1 MPMYEPRI
9 LQKGPFRI
17 GEIAV
22 EVCAEPWRATAQYD
36 ALVEPAWRAR
46 VAEVA
51 AHGRHMWDGVFYRLT
66 DLSAFENGGKGVYRL
81 GTVAYRYV
89 ATYRAL
95 HAEHAAIGL
104 APFNHLT
111 TAALI
116 RTCDGHYLFGRRG
129 NGAIDLIGGGVQP
142 EELAVSSGADL
153 ERNLRKEIREEV
165 GIPSDAL
172 AGLEGLGVVMSGTS
186 NILIIADVATSLTK
200 HAAEEAFARREEDE
214 MAQPVFVP
222 ERELA
227 AFLHGLT
234 DYRRLIPQLL

>member
-1 MPMYEPRI
+1 MAMYEPRV

-17 GEIAV
+17 GEIGV
-22 EVCAEPWRATAQYD
+22 EVGGEPWRANAQYD

-46 VAEVA
+46 MDAEAV
-51 AHGRHMWDGVFYRLT
+51 HGRHMWDGVFYRLT
-66 DLSAFENGGKGVYRL
+66 DLSAFENGGKGAYRL

-89 ATYRAL
+89 ATFRAL
-95 HAEHAAIGL
+95 HAEHAALGL
-104 APFNHLT
+104 EPFHHLT

-165 GIPSDAL
+165 GIPEDAL
-172 AGLEGLGVVMSGTS
+172 AGLEGMGVLMSTTS
-186 NILIIADVATSLTK
+186 NILVIADVATSLTK
-200 HAAEEAFARREEDE
+200 HAVEDAFARREEDE

-222 ERELA
+222 KRELP
-227 AFLHGLT
+227 AFLLGLT
-234 DYRRLIPQLL
+234 DYRRLIAQLL

>member
-1 MPMYEPRI
+1 MYEPRV
-9 LQKGPFRI
+9 LRKGPFRI
-17 GEIAV
+17 AEIGI
-22 EVCAEPWRATAQYD
+22 ELCGEPWRAHAQYD
-36 ALVEPAWRAR
+36 ALVGPAWQAR
-46 VAEVA
+46 VAAEAV
-51 AHGRHMWDGVFYRLT
+51 HGRHMWDGVFYRLT
-66 DLSAFENGGKGVYRL
+66 DLSAFENGGSGVYRL

-95 HAEHAAIGL
+95 HAEHAALGL
-104 APFNHLT
+104 EPFNHLT

-129 NGAIDLIGGGVQP
+129 NGTIDLIGGGVQP

-153 ERNLRKEIREEV
+153 ERNLRKEIFEEV
-165 GIPSDAL
+165 GIPTDAT
-172 AGLEGLGVVMSGTS
+172 AGLEGLGVLMSGTS
-186 NILIIADVATSLTK
+186 NILVIAKVATSLTRR
-200 HAAEEAFARREEDE
+200 AAEEAFARREEDE

-222 ERELA
+222 ERELS

>member
-1 MPMYEPRI
+1 MYEPRV
-9 LQKGPFRI
+9 LKKGPFRI
-17 GEIAV
+17 GDIAV
-22 EVCAEPWRATAQYD
+22 ELCGEPWRANAQYD

-46 VAEVA
+46 IAEVA
-51 AHGRHMWDGVFYRLT
+51 AYGRHMWDGVFYRLT
-66 DLSAFENGGKGVYRL
+66 DLSPFENGGNGAYRL

-89 ATYRAL
+89 ATFRAL
-95 HAEHAAIGL
+95 HAEHAALGL
-104 APFNHLT
+104 EPFNHLT

-153 ERNLRKEIREEV
+153 ERNLRKEILEEV
-165 GIPSDAL
+165 GIPTDAL
-172 AGLEGLGVVMSGTS
+172 AGLEGLGVLMSGTS
-186 NILIIADVATSLTK
+186 NILIIAEVATSLTR

-222 ERELA
+222 ERELS